1 MNEQDKLYLELGA
14 KDNIT
19 PVLEK
24 IKKESEELE
33 EQFSNFKAITIK
45 DIVLKTDGAL
55 DTIRK
60 QIQEGLNA
68 QPFTIDV
75 EASPNVDMSKITDAV
90 RTIIEAQERLVNG
103 ASVNVGGS
111 TADTSG
117 ASQQNTQAAR
127 ENAEAVNQQAKS
139 YEELKAQVDAVLGS
153 IQANTATIVE
163 QKNAISL
170 IDKEMRAINK
180 DVEKSGTMTDTQR
193 KRLEMLIA
201 SREQHKQS
209 LQSSMRILQNDIKLG
224 MAATGSMDEL
234 SQSLGRMRK
243 AYRAMTEEQRNGS
256 FGKEL
261 LASIQTADAKIK
273 ELDATIGNHQR
284 NVGNY
289 SSAFNGLNMSV
300 QQVVR
305 ELPSATM
312 GLQMFFL
319 AISNNLPILADQIKM
334 AKEANKAMKEMGQDT
349 TPVWKQLIK
358 SLFSWQTAMIVGI
371 TLLTVYGKEIA
382 AWAKELFT
390 GQRAAISTAEA
401 TEKLNEALEKNDGK
415 FSDNAMNVKRLADE
429 WKGLKT
435 EAEQTTWIERN
446 QSAFEQMGLS
456 IRDVTSAERAFV
468 EYTPAVIE
476 ALKSRARAEAAREL
490 AKEKYKEA
498 FLKREKARQE
508 DEKGVS
514 VWDRMRGGLAMTSSV
529 GVPIPNNGRDQNTI
543 ANSLHDER
551 VKSLHDEA
559 DTLEEE
565 VNTFYD
571 IAKLED
577 EKSKAELK
585 RLGLLKEQGK
595 THKEQLQAQKA
606 NLQAQLDVLSESE
619 AAGATG
625 NALRKQ
631 IEAVDK
637 RLAAYSLTATNRNN
651 RKGLTDAARAEREAV
666 KAGEAAEKRAGILTR
681 QAVEVERV
689 AKDTELSTRAAE
701 IGAMEE
707 STEKALQ
714 QIELDKERKLE
725 AIRREYED
733 LKLKRIE
740 EAKKLWDADPKNKG
754 VNFYESGSYKTAAS
768 DSQYTQAQ
776 RANREAREKEANVI
790 AERAIKERQRMELQS
805 LYDYLKAYGTIEQQK
820 YAIAKEYNDKI
831 AKEQNENVRK
841 QLEADKQSQLA
852 RLDARTL
859 IDNIDWK
866 MTFGGVGNVL
876 EGIAKE
882 TLKKVNDYMQTAD
895 FRSLDASNKN
905 AYRELRKQLIDAGG
919 VKASNPFS
927 KSVWDEIATAAEKYR
942 KSVKELNNANE
953 RAKEIRER
961 LTKAEAA
968 ASKGPKNQTKKQ
980 NVTDIKG
987 QFEQISTVI
996 KEAQDK
1002 TAEAQDELRE
1012 KTESVSKGFQNFDTI
1027 LSQITSGTL
1036 TGFVLAIGNLVKKI
1050 AGNEGELATNIG
1062 GLFGDA
1068 GKNIGGIIGAIL
1080 QLIDLLGTEPTK
1092 FIDELMDKIAA
1103 VIEAVLS
1110 QLPQIIGSVIG
1121 GVGNIVGGVI
1131 KGFGNLISG
1140 GAAFGSNVDEMEAEI
1155 ARLTAANEQLS
1166 KSIDSLSE
1174 RIKNSDSTNHQSEE
1188 AYKRALNAEK
1198 EWEANQRQAIRD
1210 RAGEWSNSGHG
1221 FLGLGGKSSF
1231 RHFLNHGFSGWNEFN
1246 NVLAQNGYK
1255 TRVRTADDIWNLT
1268 PEQMQLLRDYA
1279 PRAWAEL
1286 LNTDGE
1292 SNPSDLLNAYI
1303 ERAGK
1308 IDELTSALNEKLTG
1322 YSWDSFKGSYV
1333 DTLKDLTST
1342 TENFADNI
1350 EELLTNAI
1358 LNSLV
1363 NEAYKDRIQKL
1374 YKMIADAASDESEGG
1389 SSFTSGELQR
1399 IRDYNEQLANDL
1411 VAARDALVQS
1421 GAIRETGNNSSSSV
1435 GNNIKS
1441 VSEQTAG
1448 ILASY
1453 INAIRATSALN
1464 QQSLTQI
1471 ATHVQQ
1477 QLTPI
1482 AQAQLQQLQALVQ
1495 SNSLIEANT
1504 KRNAQLVEHID
1515 DILRRVIN
1523 GVDKIYIK

>member
-1 MNEQDKLYLELGA
+1 MDNKLYLELGA
-14 KDNIT
+14 KDNIS
-19 PVLEK
+19 PVLDK
-24 IKKESEELE
+24 LLKDSEQL
-33 EQFSNFKAITIK
+33 QTNFDNFKTATIK
-45 DIVLKTDGAL
+45 DIVLDADGAL
-55 DTIRK
+55 SKIRK
-60 QIQEGLNA
+60 QIQDTLGAE
-68 QPFTIDV
+68 PFTIDIK
-75 EASPNVDMSKITDAV
+75 AQAVDVDTSRITDAV
-90 RTIIEAQERLVNG
+90 KAILDAQERLAQMATSATPG
-103 ASVNVGGS
+103 ASTPDMGS
-111 TADTSG
+111 TAT
-117 ASQQNTQAAR
+117 ANTNAAQQD
-127 ENAEAVNQQAKS
+127 AEAVNQQAKA

-153 IQANTATIVE
+153 MEKNTATIVE
-163 QKNAISL
+163 QRAAIAL
-170 IDKEMRAINK
+170 IDKEIKAINK
-180 DVEKSGTMTDTQR
+180 SVDKAGQMTDTQR
-193 KRLEMLIA
+193 KRLEMLTL
-201 SREQHKQS
+201 SREKHKQA
-209 LQSSMRILQNDIKLG
+209 LNESMIVLRNDIKLSQ
-224 MAATGSMDEL
+224 AADSSMNEL
-234 SQSLGRMRK
+234 SQSLGRMRT
-243 AYRAMTEEQRNGS
+243 AYRAMTAIQRES
-256 FGKEL
+256 DFGKDL
-261 LASIQTADAKIK
+261 LASIQSADRKIK
-273 ELDATIGNHQR
+273 ELDASIGNHQR

-289 SSAFNGLNMSV
+289 GSAFNGLNMSV

-334 AKEANKAMKEMGQDT
+334 TKEANKAAKEMGQQT
-349 TPVWKQLIK
+349 TPVWKQLMK
-358 SLFSWQTAMIVGI
+358 SLVSWQTLMIVGI

-382 AWAKELFT
+382 EWAKQLFA
-390 GQRAAISTAEA
+390 GQRAAISLSEA
-401 TEKLNEALEKNDGK
+401 TEKVNEQLEKNDGR
-415 FSDNAMNVKRLADE
+415 FSDNAMKVKQLADE
-429 WKGLKT
+429 WKNLKT
-435 EAEQTTWIERN
+435 EAEKTTWIEQN
-446 QSAFEQMGLS
+446 QSAFDAMGLA
-456 IRDVTSAERAFV
+456 IRDVTSAEKAFV
-468 EYTPAVIE
+468 EYTPVVIE

-490 AKEKYKEA
+490 AKEKYKKA
-498 FLKREKARQE
+498 FVKREEARQQK
-508 DEKGVS
+508 DAGPSYWDFVRGTVLTMNGTPTGGVTMAQG
-514 VWDRMRGGLAMTSSV
+514 VTAPGMAKELQKDRVQDLT
-529 GVPIPNNGRDQNTI
+529 
-543 ANSLHDER
+543 
-551 VKSLHDEA
+551 DEA
-559 DTLEEE
+559 ETLEKE
-565 VNTFYD
+565 VDVYYD

-577 EKSKAELK
+577 EKAKAELK
-585 RLGLLKEQGK
+585 RLGLLNEQGK
-595 THKEQLQAQKA
+595 TAKEQLQAQKA
-606 NLQAQLDVLSESE
+606 NLQAQLDVLSEEE
-619 AAGATG
+619 AAGEKGEAIREKIA
-625 NALRKQ
+625 AL
-631 IEAVDK
+631 DK
-637 RLAAYSLTATNRNN
+637 RQAAYSVTKTNQNENAAN
-651 RKGLTDAARAEREAV
+651 RAAAAAERERIRQA
-666 KAGEAAEKRAGILTR
+666 KAAEKIAGIITR
-681 QAVEVERV
+681 QTAEAER
-689 AKDTELSTRAAE
+689 AAIDMAFSTRAAE
-701 IGAMEE
+701 IGAMED

-740 EAKKLWDADPKNKG
+740 EAKKLWDADPQNKG
-754 VNFYESGSYKTAAS
+754 VNFYESDSYKTAAS

-831 AKEQNENVRK
+831 AKEQNENARK

-968 ASKGPKNQTKKQ
+968 AAKDPKNQTKKQ
-980 NVTDIKG
+980 NVTDLKG

-1092 FIDELMDKIAA
+1092 FIDELLDKIAA

-1268 PEQMQLLRDYA
+1268 PEQMRLLRDYA

-1322 YSWDSFKGSYV
+1322 YSWDNFKGSFV
-1333 DTLKDLTST
+1333 DTLKDLSST
-1342 TENFADNI
+1342 TQDFADNI
-1350 EELLTNAI
+1350 EQMLSNAI

-1363 NEAYKDRIQKL
+1363 NEVYKDRISAL
-1374 YKMIADAASDESEGG
+1374 YKMIADAASDESAGG
-1389 SSFTSGELQR
+1389 STFTKEELDA
-1399 IRDYNEQLANDL
+1399 IREMNEALANDL
-1411 VAARDALVQS
+1411 VNARNALKDS
-1421 GAIRETGNNSSSSV
+1421 GVLKENGSSSSRGTV
-1435 GNNIKS
+1435 MGAAITEN
-1441 VSEQTAG
+1441 TASL
-1448 ILASY
+1448 LASY
-1453 INAIRATSALN
+1453 INAMRADLSM
-1464 QQSLTQI
+1464 QQGKFDIILQ
-1471 ATHVQQ
+1471 AVQQ
-1477 QLTPI
+1477 YFPQNLTI
-1482 AQAQLQQLQALVQ
+1482 QTAQLKELQA
-1495 SNSLIEANT
+1495 IAGNT
-1504 KRNAQLVEHID
+1504 AATAENTRRLKDLAD
-1515 DILRRVIN
+1515 DVHGLKTNTWKVP
-1523 GVDKIYIK
+1523 VK